1 MCRRAYAKHDFG
13 TCNRQHRHT
22 CDPAGQR
29 RRGWMG
35 TGKGIYLICCENAFG
50 RGYCTADPSLRFGK
64 GFRRLEG
71 DLAYQSDMRSKLC
84 AHRETD
90 THTHTISKD
99 IQRLVLGAELPEP
112 WLDKSAPE
120 ESPARV
126 LSSIHSLTQSLCWHT
141 GGLYHKPH
149 SPSRRQRAP
158 SLFICARL
166 SPGMQYSARSTC
178 ARKRGR
184 KRSDTGYRRLQRAQ
198 VKSQCQC
205 RQLLWWCRPP
215 PPCNRAAR
223 IANPATAIPG
233 RSASPVQGTAKV
245 RGLAAYSLC

>member
-1 MCRRAYAKHDFG
+1 
-13 TCNRQHRHT
+13 
-22 CDPAGQR
+22 
-29 RRGWMG
+29 MG

-215 PPCNRAAR
+215 PPLQSSGTHCKPRNRDTRSIGEPRAGHSQSERPGGILALLKKTKNLEGPVTNER
-223 IANPATAIPG
+223 RSWTAGSACPALPA
-233 RSASPVQGTAKV
+233 
-245 RGLAAYSLC
+245 